1 MPGSQTKQITVLLVD
16 DHEVVRVGLRTLLSR
31 DTDIRVVGEAGS
43 AKDAV
48 DKVARLKP
56 EVALLDIRIPDH
68 EGINACT
75 EIHEV
80 SPDTKVLFL
89 TSYADDDTVL
99 AAILAGAQGYLL
111 KEIEAETLLR
121 AIRIVA
127 SGHSILDPVVT
138 KRALEWLKGMSAP
151 SPGSKL
157 ESLSPQEQAV
167 VSHVAEGKTN
177 KEIATALG
185 LSEKTVK
192 NYLANVYQKLNIS
205 RRSQAAVF
213 FAKRQPE

>member
-1 MPGSQTKQITVLLVD
+1 MTTTTKSISVLLVD

-31 DTDIRVVGEAGS
+31 DAEVRIVGEAAS
-43 AKDAV
+43 AEEAV
-48 DKVARLKP
+48 AQAARLKP

-68 EGINACT
+68 EGIAACT
-75 EIHEV
+75 NIHEV
-80 SPDTKVLFL
+80 SPETKVLFL
-89 TSYADDDTVL
+89 TSYADDETVL

-111 KEIEAETLLR
+111 KEIEADTLLR

-138 KRALEWLKGMSAP
+138 KRALEWLKGMST
-151 SPGSKL
+151 SSVGSKL

-167 VSHVAEGKTN
+167 VSHVSEGKTN
-177 KEIATALG
+177 KEIAAALN

-213 FAKRQPE
+213 FAKRHPE